1 MIEIIPIPA
10 FEDNYIWLIRNQAFA
25 AVVDPG
31 DADPVMEYL
40 QQHGLRL
47 TAILITH
54 HHGDHCGGAE
64 ELRAHF
70 GCPVYGPRRERIT
83 ATTQA
88 VGEKDIV
95 TLPELGATFHVI
107 DVPGHTLGHVA
118 YYGLNSLFCGDAL
131 FACGCGRLFE
141 GTPEQMQSSL
151 AKLAALPDETGVF
164 CAHEYTLDNIRFA
177 RIADPGNAALQER
190 EERERKTRAQGLP
203 TLPSSI
209 ALEKSTN
216 PFLRWDDPHLMAAAN
231 RFAGRPLSTPASIFG
246 AIRQWKD
253 KLD

>member
-47 TAILITH
+47 SAILITH

-64 ELRAHF
+64 ELRVHF

-83 ATTQA
+83 ATTQT

-151 AKLAALPDETGVF
+151 AKLAALPDETRVF

-216 PFLRWDDPHLMAAAN
+216 PFLRWSDPCLIAAASK
-231 RFAGRPLSTPASIFG
+231 FAGHSLTRPADVFA

>member
-31 DADPVMEYL
+31 DADPVMDYL
-40 QQHGLRL
+40 RQHGLEL

-54 HHGDHCGGAE
+54 HHGDHCGGAK
-64 ELRAHF
+64 ELRQHF
-70 GCPVYGPRRERIT
+70 NCPVYGPRKEQIT

-88 VGEKDIV
+88 VAEHDSV
-95 TLPELGATFHVI
+95 TLPELGISFNVI
-107 DVPGHTLGHVA
+107 DVPGHTRGHVA
-118 YYGLNSLFCGDAL
+118 YYGINSLFCGDAL

-141 GTPEQMQSSL
+141 GTPEQMQNSL
-151 AKLAALPDETGVF
+151 AKLAALPDETKVF

-177 RIADPGNAALQER
+177 RIADPDNTALQQR
-190 EERERKTRAQGLP
+190 EVHARQTRAQGLP
-203 TLPSSI
+203 TLPSTI
-209 ALEKSTN
+209 GMEKRTN
-216 PFLRWDDPHLMAAAN
+216 PFLRWDDPHLIAAAS
-231 RFAGRPLSTPASIFG
+231 RFAGHPLNSPASIFA

>member
-10 FEDNYIWLIRNQAFA
+10 FEDNYIWLIRNASFA

-31 DADPVMEYL
+31 DADPVLEYL
-40 QQHGLRL
+40 HQHSLKL

-64 ELRAHF
+64 ELRHAF
-70 GCPVYGPRRERIT
+70 NCPVYGPRLEKIA
-83 ATTQA
+83 ATTQTVA
-88 VGEKDIV
+88 ENDIV
-95 TLPELGATFHVI
+95 SLPGVDAAFHVI
-107 DVPGHTLGHVA
+107 DVPGHTRGHVA
-118 YYGLNSLFCGDAL
+118 YYGIHSLFCGDTL

-151 AKLAALPDETGVF
+151 AKLAALPDETKVF
-164 CAHEYTLDNIRFA
+164 CAHEYTLANIRFA
-177 RIADPGNAALQER
+177 RIADPNNIALQER
-190 EERERKTRAQGLP
+190 EIRELQSRAKGLP
-203 TLPSSI
+203 TLPSTI

-216 PFLRWDDPHLMAAAN
+216 PFLRWNDPHLIAAASQ
-231 RFAGRPLSTPASIFG
+231 FAGHRLNSPASIF
-246 AIRQWKD
+246 AATRQWKD

>member
-1 MIEIIPIPA
+1 MIEIIPISA
-10 FEDNYIWLIRNQAFA
+10 FEDNYIWLIRNHAYA

-31 DADPVMEYL
+31 DADPVLEYL

-47 TAILITH
+47 VAILITH

-64 ELRAHF
+64 ELRQHS
-70 GCPVYGPRRERIT
+70 GCPVYGPRREKII
-83 ATTQA
+83 ATTQTVA
-88 VGEKDIV
+88 ENDIV
-95 TLPELGATFHVI
+95 TIPELETTFRVI

-118 YYGLNSLFCGDAL
+118 YYGINSLFCGDAL

-151 AKLAALPDETGVF
+151 AKFAALPDETRVF

-177 RIADPGNAALQER
+177 RIADPDNATLQER
-190 EERERKTRAQGLP
+190 EARARQVRAQGLP
-203 TLPSSI
+203 TLPSTI
-209 ALEKSTN
+209 AMEKSTN
-216 PFLRWDDPHLMAAAN
+216 PFLRWNDPHIIDAASQ
-231 RFAGRPLSTPASIFG
+231 FAGHQLTSPAATFA
-246 AIRQWKD
+246 AIRRWKD

>member
-10 FEDNYIWLIRNQAFA
+10 FEDNYIWLMRNQAFA

-40 QQHGLRL
+40 QRHDLRL
-47 TAILITH
+47 AAILITH

-64 ELRAHF
+64 ELKLRF
-70 GCPVYGPRRERIT
+70 GCPVYGPRREKIA
-83 ATTQA
+83 ATTQT
-88 VGEKDIV
+88 VGEQDIV
-95 TLPELGATFHVI
+95 TLPELDAAFHVI

-151 AKLAALPDETGVF
+151 AKLAALPDETRVF

-190 EERERKTRAQGLP
+190 EVRERKARAQGLP
-203 TLPSSI
+203 TLPSTI

-216 PFLRWDDPHLMAAAN
+216 PFLRWDDPHLIGAAS
-231 RFAGRPLSTPASIFG
+231 RFAGRPLTRPADIFA

>member
-10 FEDNYIWLIRNQAFA
+10 FEDNYIWLMRNQAYA

-40 QQHGLRL
+40 QRHNLRL
-47 TAILITH
+47 VAILITH
-54 HHGDHCGGAE
+54 HHGDHCGGAM
-64 ELRAHF
+64 ELRQHF
-70 GCPVYGPRRERIT
+70 GCPVYGPLKERIAAIT
-83 ATTQA
+83 HPVAEN
-88 VGEKDIV
+88 GIV
-95 TLPELGATFHVI
+95 SIPELESTFHVI

-131 FACGCGRLFE
+131 FACGCGRVFE

-151 AKLAALPDETGVF
+151 AKLSALPDETRVF
-164 CAHEYTLDNIRFA
+164 CAHEYTLANIRFA
-177 RIADPGNAALQER
+177 RIADPGNTALQAR
-190 EERERKTRAQGLP
+190 EVRAQQTHEQGLP
-203 TLPSSI
+203 TLPSTI

-216 PFLRWDDPHLMAAAN
+216 PFLRWDDPHLINAASQ
-231 RFAGRPLSTPASIFG
+231 FSGRPLTRPADIFA

-253 KLD
+253 TLD

>member
-1 MIEIIPIPA
+1 MIDIIPIPA

-40 QQHGLRL
+40 LQHGLKL

-64 ELRAHF
+64 ELRQYF
-70 GCPVYGPRRERIT
+70 GCPVYGPRREKI
-83 ATTQA
+83 AAVTQT
-88 VGEKDIV
+88 V
-95 TLPELGATFHVI
+95 TENDTVNLPELSAAFQVI

-118 YYGLNSLFCGDAL
+118 YYGINSLFCGDTL

-141 GTPEQMQSSL
+141 GTPEQMQNSL
-151 AKLAALPDETGVF
+151 AKLAALPDETKVF

-177 RIADPGNAALQER
+177 RIADPGNVALQER
-190 EERERKTRAQGLP
+190 EIRERQIRVQGLP
-203 TLPSSI
+203 TLPSTI

-216 PFLRWDDPHLMAAAN
+216 PFLRWVDSHLIAAASQ
-231 RFAGRPLSTPASIFG
+231 FAGHPLSSPASIFA

>member
-10 FEDNYIWLIRNQAFA
+10 FEDNYIWLIRNQAYA

-54 HHGDHCGGAE
+54 HHGDHCGGAL
-64 ELRAHF
+64 ELRQHF
-70 GCPVYGPRRERIT
+70 GCPVYGPRHERIT
-83 ATTQA
+83 ATTQT

-95 TLPELGATFHVI
+95 TIPELDTTFHVI

-151 AKLAALPDETGVF
+151 AKLGALPDETRVF

-216 PFLRWDDPHLMAAAN
+216 PFLRWSDPHLIAAASK
-231 RFAGRPLSTPASIFG
+231 FAGHSLTRPADVFA

>member
-10 FEDNYIWLIRNQAFA
+10 FEDNYIWLIRDQAYA

-31 DADPVMEYL
+31 DAGPVMAYL
-40 QQHGLRL
+40 RQHGLKL

-54 HHGDHCGGAE
+54 HHGDHCGGAR
-64 ELRAHF
+64 ELGQHF
-70 GCPVYGPRRERIT
+70 DCPVYGPRREKIT
-83 ATTQA
+83 ATTQTVA
-88 VGEKDIV
+88 ENDTL
-95 TLPELGATFHVI
+95 TLPGLGATFHVI

-118 YYGLNSLFCGDAL
+118 YYGINSLFCGDAL

-151 AKLAALPDETGVF
+151 AKFAALPDETKVF

-177 RIADPGNAALQER
+177 RIADPGNVALQER
-190 EERERKTRAQGLP
+190 EIRERQTRAQGLP
-203 TLPSSI
+203 TLPSTI

-216 PFLRWDDPHLMAAAN
+216 PFLRWGDPHLIAAASQ
-231 RFAGRPLSTPASIFG
+231 FAGHPLNSPAHIFA

>member
-1 MIEIIPIPA
+1 
-10 FEDNYIWLIRNQAFA
+10 
-25 AVVDPG
+25 
-31 DADPVMEYL
+31 MEYL

-54 HHGDHCGGAE
+54 HHGDHCGGAL
-64 ELRAHF
+64 ELRQHF

-83 ATTQA
+83 ATTQT

-95 TLPELGATFHVI
+95 TIPELDTTFHVI

-151 AKLAALPDETGVF
+151 AKLGALPDETRVF

-216 PFLRWDDPHLMAAAN
+216 PFLRWSDPHLIAAASK
-231 RFAGRPLSTPASIFG
+231 FAGHSLTRPADVFA

>member
-10 FEDNYIWLIRNQAFA
+10 FEDNYIWLIRNQAHA
-25 AVVDPG
+25 VVVDPG

-40 QQHGLRL
+40 NQHALRL
-47 TAILITH
+47 AAILVTH

-64 ELRAHF
+64 ELKLRF
-70 GCPVYGPRRERIT
+70 CCPVYGPRRERIS
-83 ATTQA
+83 AATQA
-88 VGEKDIV
+88 VGENDTI
-95 TLPELGATFHVI
+95 TLPELGAAFQVI

-131 FACGCGRLFE
+131 FACGCGRVFE

-151 AKLAALPDETGVF
+151 AKLAALPDETSVF
-164 CAHEYTLDNIRFA
+164 CAHEYTLANIRFA
-177 RIADPGNAALQER
+177 RIADPGNAALQAR
-190 EERERKTRAQGLP
+190 EARERNARAQGLP
-203 TLPSSI
+203 TLPSTI

-216 PFLRWDDPHLMAAAN
+216 PFLRWDDPHLINAASQ
-231 RFAGRPLSTPASIFG
+231 FAGRPLTRPAEIFA

>member
-10 FEDNYIWLIRNQAFA
+10 FEDNYIWLIRNQAYA

-40 QQHGLRL
+40 QQHDLKL

-54 HHGDHCGGAE
+54 HHGDHCGGAK
-64 ELRAHF
+64 ELSLHF
-70 GCPVYGPRRERIT
+70 NCPVYGPRREKIT
-83 ATTQA
+83 ATTQNVA
-88 VGEKDIV
+88 ENDIIALPDVGAE
-95 TLPELGATFHVI
+95 FHVI
-107 DVPGHTLGHVA
+107 DVPGHTRGHVA
-118 YYGLNSLFCGDAL
+118 YYGINSLFCGDAL

-141 GTPEQMQSSL
+141 GTPEQMQASL
-151 AKLAALPDETGVF
+151 AKLAALPDETKVF

-177 RIADPGNAALQER
+177 RIADPDNAALQER
-190 EERERKTRAQGLP
+190 ETRERQIRAQGLP
-203 TLPSSI
+203 TLPSTI
-209 ALEKSTN
+209 ALEKRTN
-216 PFLRWDDPHLMAAAN
+216 PFLRWNDTHLIKAASQ
-231 RFAGRPLSTPASIFG
+231 FAGRPLGSPASIFA

>member
-10 FEDNYIWLIRNQAFA
+10 FEDNYIWLIRNQTFA

-31 DADPVMEYL
+31 DAEPVMEYL
-40 QQHGLRL
+40 LQHGLKL

-64 ELRAHF
+64 ELRRHF
-70 GCPVYGPRRERIT
+70 ACPVYGPRREKIS
-83 ATTQA
+83 ATTQT
-88 VGEKDIV
+88 V
-95 TLPELGATFHVI
+95 TENDTVNLPELSAAFQVI

-118 YYGLNSLFCGDAL
+118 YYGINSLFCGDAL

-141 GTPEQMQSSL
+141 GTPEQMQNSL
-151 AKLAALPDETGVF
+151 AKLAALPDETKVF

-177 RIADPGNAALQER
+177 RIADPGNVALQER
-190 EERERKTRAQGLP
+190 EIRERQIRVQGLP
-203 TLPSSI
+203 TLPSTI

-216 PFLRWDDPHLMAAAN
+216 PFLRWDDSHLIAAASQ
-231 RFAGRPLSTPASIFG
+231 FAGHPLSSPASIFA

>member
-40 QQHGLRL
+40 QQHDLRL
-47 TAILITH
+47 AAILITH
-54 HHGDHCGGAE
+54 HHGDHCGGAG
-64 ELRAHF
+64 ELRQHS
-70 GCPVYGPRRERIT
+70 GCPVYGPRLERIT
-83 ATTQA
+83 AATQTT
-88 VGEKDIV
+88 GEKDTV
-95 TLPELGATFHVI
+95 TLPELDITFHVI
-107 DVPGHTLGHVA
+107 DVPGHTLGHIA
-118 YYGLNSLFCGDAL
+118 YYGINSLFCGDAL

-141 GTPEQMQSSL
+141 GTAEQMQSSL
-151 AKLAALPDETGVF
+151 AKLAALPGETRVF
-164 CAHEYTLDNIRFA
+164 CAHEYTLANIRFA
-177 RIADPGNAALQER
+177 RIADPDNAALQER
-190 EERERKTRAQGLP
+190 EARERQTRAQGMP
-203 TLPSSI
+203 TLPSTI

-216 PFLRWDDPHLMAAAN
+216 PFLRWDDPHLIAAAS
-231 RFAGRPLSTPASIFG
+231 RFAGRPLTRPADIFA